1 MRFIGFVFLHLFV
14 FLILIASYSYAE
26 DKIFTCKPVMASVQ
40 LKNGEY
46 YFETLDDENTPLI
59 DNLTV
64 SQFLIVNDDVFY
76 KNNKKRK
83 FEKLISS
90 KHFSGSEL
98 NSEKSNVYKKK
109 IWNLFAKWDQ
119 MLDLKNFI
127 TFIYPYRSYN
137 INGDYDLSM
146 KRISIHK
153 ENYKTSEITV
163 FITGDRTSYFG
174 NRANYF
180 IERSCEGEKETD
192 VIQHFFEKSKNRKLS

>member
-14 FLILIASYSYAE
+14 FLILIASYSYAK
-26 DKIFTCKPVMASVQ
+26 DKVFTCKPVMASFD

-46 YFETLDDENTPLI
+46 YTETIDDEYTPVI
-59 DNLTV
+59 DQLPLT
-64 SQFLIVNDDVFY
+64 QFLIDDYDVFY

-83 FEKLISS
+83 FEKLIPS

-98 NSEKSNVYKKK
+98 NSENVFKK
-109 IWNLFAKWDQ
+109 IWNIFAEWDQ

-163 FITGDRTSYFG
+163 PITEDRPPYL
-174 NRANYF
+174 
-180 IERSCEGEKETD
+180 IERSCEREYETD

>member
-1 MRFIGFVFLHLFV
+1 MRLFLFFFFHLLV
-14 FLILIASYSYAE
+14 FLILITSYSYAE

-98 NSEKSNVYKKK
+98 NSENVFKK
-109 IWNLFAKWDQ
+109 IWNIFAEWDQ

-163 FITGDRTSYFG
+163 PITEDRPS
-174 NRANYF
+174 YF

>member
-26 DKIFTCKPVMASVQ
+26 EKIFTCKPVKASVQ
-40 LKNGEY
+40 LKNGLY
-46 YFETLDDENTPLI
+46 TETIDDENTPLI

-76 KNNKKRK
+76 KNNKKRE
-83 FEKLISS
+83 FEQLISS
-90 KHFSGSEL
+90 KHFSILDL
-98 NSEKSNVYKKK
+98 NSEESNVFKE
-109 IWNLFAKWDQ
+109 IWDIFAKWDQ

-127 TFIYPYRSYN
+127 TFIYPYKSVN
-137 INGDYDLSM
+137 DNGDYDLSM